1 MKVGACRGRR
11 RIGGGGG
18 EGGGGGSSSRHI
30 KLYIQKNMYTNGTIR
45 VMTVFYHQK
54 NSKATIGLG
63 AKWEAHAYRER
74 VYTTLPVF

>member
-1 MKVGACRGRR
+1 MKVGARRGRR

-54 NSKATIGLG
+54 TLRRQLG
-63 AKWEAHAYRER
+63 
-74 VYTTLPVF
+74 